1 MITNRIR
8 IIGAASGVGSPE
20 PEGLSVREVRQGLR
34 RLAGT
39 RGLRLLEIA
48 EYSPDRD
55 RHGITARL
63 ISELIGEILPQLTRP
78 PRSSAPARH

>member
-1 MITNRIR
+1 MSTNRIR

-55 RHGITARL
+55 RHGVARL
-63 ISELIGEILPQLTRP
+63 ISELIGEVLPQLTRP
-78 PRSSAPARH
+78 PRPSAPVRH

>member
-1 MITNRIR
+1 MTTNRIR

-20 PEGLSVREVRQGLR
+20 PEGLSVREVRLGLH

-39 RGLRLLEIA
+39 PGLRALEIV
-48 EYSPDRD
+48 EYNPDRD